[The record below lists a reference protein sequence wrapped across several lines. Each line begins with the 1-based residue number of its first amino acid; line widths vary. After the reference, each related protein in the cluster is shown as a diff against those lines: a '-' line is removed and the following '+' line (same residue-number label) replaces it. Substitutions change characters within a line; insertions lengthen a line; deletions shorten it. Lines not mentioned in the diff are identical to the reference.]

1 MKISKLFAAA
11 GKYGTVAVEIAFGGI
26 YIAGILIINKY
37 VKMPVKEDTRA
48 ELVEQGFSVDEIKEA
63 EGSAKGI
70 IMDAVKNVIGRY
82 DRECLDN
89 SEGADVF
96 DDSQA
101 DRQPQTS
108 TA

>member
-11 GKYGTVAVEIAFGGI
+11 GKYGTVVAELTIDGI
-26 YIAGILIINKY
+26 CVVGYLIIRKY
-37 VKMPVKEDTRA
+37 VSTPVKEDTRA
-48 ELVEQGFSVDEIKEA
+48 ELVEQGFTVDEIKSV

-70 IMDAVKNVIGRY
+70 FMDAVKKVIGRY